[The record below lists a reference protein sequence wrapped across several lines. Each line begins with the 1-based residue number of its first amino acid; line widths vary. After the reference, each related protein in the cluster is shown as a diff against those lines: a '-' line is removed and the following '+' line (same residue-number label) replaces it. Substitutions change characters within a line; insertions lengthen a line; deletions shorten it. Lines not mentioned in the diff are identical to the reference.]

1 MIEWRACTTTY
12 ALASEESVRSCEG
25 LGEGTR
31 VNQQMRTGMN
41 AVSQI
46 GDRRGTLGRCR
57 EGKEEAV
64 HSTRTSF
71 FTVETHF

>member
-1 MIEWRACTTTY
+1 M
-12 ALASEESVRSCEG
+12 ESVRSCEG

-46 GDRRGTLGRCR
+46 GDRRGTLERCR

-64 HSTRTSF
+64 HYSSGVVRERRRPCTNSTSF
-71 FTVETHF
+71 HR